1 MISEIES
8 VLSFLVEIEKLKD
21 IHRKTRPVGLERYEN
36 AAEHSWH
43 VCVTALM
50 LKDYADNDI
59 DICKVIR
66 MLLVHDLG
74 EIDAGDK
81 IIYESETKEQKDKE
95 LAGVKRI
102 FSLLPEELAQ
112 ECLQLWIEFEEGETE
127 NARFSRGVDR
137 IPPLLHN
144 LHGNGHSWQENNIS
158 AEKVFS
164 INSRIGLAGDDIWKV
179 IKKKLEKAVGD
190 GILK

>member
-8 VLSFLVEIEKLKD
+8 VLNFLVEIEKLKD
-21 IHRKTRPVGLERYEN
+21 IHRKTRPVGLKRYEN

-43 VCVTALM
+43 VCLAALM
-50 LKDYADNDI
+50 LRDYADNNI
-59 DICKVIR
+59 DIAQVIK

-81 IIYESETKEQKDKE
+81 IIYESETKAQKDKE
-95 LAGVKRI
+95 LAGVKRV
-102 FSLLPEELAQ
+102 FNLLPEKLAQ
-112 ECLQLWIEFEEGETE
+112 ECLLLWREFEEGETG
-127 NARFSRGVDR
+127 NARYAKAIDR

-158 AEKVFS
+158 AEKVLS
-164 INSRIGLAGDDIWKV
+164 VNARIELAGEDIWKV
-179 IKKKLEKAVGD
+179 IKKKLEQAISD